1 MKQQYFSVYTLENR
15 RNRKNQKNLN
25 ILWVEGQIDRDRRP
39 IHYIIVTAMR
49 QEIATI
55 KAELTQLHNSL
66 DYSPRLDLN
75 DIQTGLGLFWFK
87 GIAIYMISSQC
98 VIIYNGDPHA

>member
-1 MKQQYFSVYTLENR
+1 
-15 RNRKNQKNLN
+15 
-25 ILWVEGQIDRDRRP
+25 
-39 IHYIIVTAMR
+39 MR